1 MSETIQNPH
10 DKLFR
15 ETWSNRDA
23 ARDFLRNALPQAV
36 LETLELDTLDIAKD
50 SFIDTDLQ
58 DYFSD
63 ILYAVNMQGQPGY
76 VYVLFEH
83 KSYSDCLIHLQL
95 LEYMLRIWRL
105 YLKQQSEPGKTRYV
119 PIIIPLVLYRG
130 AETWPAVHAFSEL
143 FQKPPDS
150 TRAYI
155 PDFHYILHDLS
166 HYADEE
172 IRGTLL
178 SRVVLLLFKHIF
190 DPDFAGRL
198 PGILGIMRELLKE
211 DTGLRHIEM
220 ILRYIFNATDNV
232 TEQELHDMVE
242 HSLHGSA
249 EGEVMTLAEQLRK
262 EGYEQGIQT
271 GLQKGMQKGELKGKR
286 EGKREGLLEG
296 VELGLLIK
304 FGDDGLKLM
313 PIIQLIDSIDELEE
327 VKETLKYATDI
338 AEMKAIVYR

>member
-1 MSETIQNPH
+1 MSDTIQNPH

-15 ETWSNRDA
+15 ETWSNHDA
-23 ARDFLRNALPQAV
+23 ARDFLRNALPQDV
-36 LETLELDTLDIAKD
+36 LRTLELDTLDIAKD

-63 ILYAVNMQGQPGY
+63 MLYAVTMQGQPGY

-83 KSYSDCLIHLQL
+83 KSYPDRLIHLQL

-105 YLKQQSEPGKTRYV
+105 HLKQQSEKRKTRYLPNIV
-119 PIIIPLVLYRG
+119 PLVLYHG
-130 AETWPAVHAFSEL
+130 AETWPAVRTFSEL
-143 FQKPPDS
+143 FRHPPDS
-150 TRAYI
+150 MQSFI

-190 DPDFAGRL
+190 DPDFAERL
-198 PGILGIMRELLKE
+198 PGILGIMRELLNE

-220 ILRYIFNATDNV
+220 ILRYLFNATDKV
-232 TEQELHDMVE
+232 TEQELHDIVE
-242 HSLHGSA
+242 HALHGSA
-249 EGEVMTLAEQLRK
+249 EGEVMTLAEQLRQ
-262 EGYEQGIQT
+262 EGYEQGMQT
-271 GLQKGMQKGELKGKR
+271 GVQKGELKGKR
-286 EGKREGLLEG
+286 AGLLEG
-296 VELGLLIK
+296 IELGLLIK

-313 PIIQLIDSIDELEE
+313 PIIQLMDTIDELEE
-327 VKETLKYATDI
+327 VKEALKHATDI
-338 AEMKAIVYR
+338 AEIKAIVY